1 MFTKLEHNRIS
12 RVGAYIEIDD
22 MSVANDI
29 ICQMESMFGK
39 NFRHRIIPARSGNVK
54 HLGID
59 IEIDK
64 KLKFDMLRLLELENV
79 LYVDE
84 E

>member
-1 MFTKLEHNRIS
+1 
-12 RVGAYIEIDD
+12 
-22 MSVANDI
+22 MSVANDVI
-29 ICQMESMFGK
+29 HQMEEMFGN
-39 NFRHRIIPARSGNVK
+39 NFRHRIIAARSGNVN

-64 KLKFDMLRLLELENV
+64 KLKFDMTTLCDMEHV

-84 E
+84 D